1 MEIDIFLPS
10 NVFDSQFDKLLDHDF
25 ETECLA
31 DYDVVADLEFDFQVQ
46 IPDYRLIEIQA
57 ISMLIG
63 IKWRYQI
70 FEANKDSQLVFQIPT
85 ILTRGLW
92 ILWGKF
98 GLENLY

>member
-46 IPDYRLIEIQA
+46 IPDYRLIEI
-57 ISMLIG
+57 
-63 IKWRYQI
+63 
-70 FEANKDSQLVFQIPT
+70 
-85 ILTRGLW
+85 
-92 ILWGKF
+92 
-98 GLENLY
+98 